1 MIKVSVAMAACNGG
15 RYISEQISSV
25 LSALQEDG
33 ELVISLDPSFDNT
46 EELIKSFS
54 VKDERVKL
62 FYGKGKGIC
71 KNFENALEHCRGDI
85 IFLCDQDDVWNKNK
99 VSEILKVF
107 SEKDVLLVVHDAK
120 ITDENLNTIENSY
133 FEVRNCKSG
142 FLKNILK
149 NSYIGC
155 CMAFKKELLNY
166 CLPFPNKIPM
176 HDQYLGLIAEKYGK
190 VEFIPK
196 TLIKYRRH
204 SGNSTVLN
212 HSGIFQMLKWRF
224 EIIKAVFK

>member
-1 MIKVSVAMAACNGG
+1 MAACNGG